1 MIAGV
6 VEGSTRP
13 VIACL
18 GNCQSGAI
26 RAFLLT
32 VPEVSRDYDVVLIY
46 QPTKDFENLRPRVR
60 AVIQQVT
67 HGWDDFRLTED
78 DLPADAV
85 MIRYPAML
93 QNYLWPLIPFQKR
106 RIAGDSATTTKL
118 FPYTICDDLVLR
130 LKGGGVSKAQL
141 LDSYFAVDIARKYPL
156 DRLHAINAAKARQ
169 LDDKSDFGLWDLM
182 EGGVHTMRTANHP
195 GGGLMAHVLEQI
207 VERLP
212 LEDRDYA
219 LKLARARGDG
229 IGIQNLDAPIHP
241 DVAAHFGLDWAKD
254 RRWAFWHEGDFT
266 FEQHLLRLYDY
277 DHNATYWAAR
287 EALKRKQDATALLAQ
302 AVEELP
308 TSVEVLRAYIAELA
322 RAKRPIEV
330 ARATQRLHQLSP
342 TPGHAVRL
350 AGALRRV
357 GEHEEANRIL
367 SDLGSTDPNVLMAL
381 AQGLAEGAPQRIEI
395 EHKAAEADPD
405 NLQVLLA
412 QAKTYEDQGDL
423 PRALSRLSRASYVSN
438 WAASVKKLHDILETR
453 MAAAADEA
461 LPVEPSPPRVAPER
475 ADKASLPA
483 RHETVPMTSAP
494 GLAMKTVQQ
503 LGDLTGRVCVVTGGA
518 GHIGRAIAEAYLESG
533 ATVVLLDRAFDGA
546 AALLA
551 DAAWDGRLSVQSCDL
566 SDEDSIHKAAQDI
579 LVRHPTIDVLVH
591 NAGFVGTSAS
601 DGWVTPFETQSPA
614 LFRAATEIN
623 LVAPFVLTQALLP
636 GLQRST
642 GASVINVGS
651 IYGLVGPD
659 WGLYEGTAS
668 GNPAGYAASKGGLMQ
683 LTRWMATSLGPHIR
697 VNALCPG
704 GLERGQDNR
713 FQSRYV
719 AKTPLARM
727 ATPEDFKGVALFLGS
742 NLSAYVTGQVIA
754 VDGGWTAW

>member
-1 MIAGV
+1 MIADV
-6 VEGSTRP
+6 DDDNTRP
-13 VIACL
+13 VIVCL

-32 VPEVSRDYDVVLIY
+32 VPEISRDYDVVLIH
-46 QPTKDFENLRPRVR
+46 QPTKDFETLRPRVR

-78 DLPADAV
+78 DLPAEAV
-85 MIRYPAML
+85 LIRYPAML

-106 RIAGDSATTTKL
+106 RIAGDSATKTKL

-130 LKGGGVSKAQL
+130 LKEDGVSKAQL
-141 LDSYFAVDIARKYPL
+141 LDRYFAVDVTKKYPL

-169 LDDKSDFGLWDLM
+169 IDDMADFGLWDRM

-195 GGGLMAHVLEQI
+195 GGGLMAHVLERV

-212 LEDRDYA
+212 LEDRDHA

-241 DVAAHFGLDWAKD
+241 DIAAHFGLDWAKN
-254 RRWAFWHEGDFT
+254 RRWTFWHEGDFT

-277 DHNATYWAAR
+277 SHNATYWAAR
-287 EALKRKQDATALLAQ
+287 EALKNKQDATALLAQ

-308 TSVEVLRAYIAELA
+308 ASVEVLKAYIAELA
-322 RAKRPIEV
+322 RAKRRAEV
-330 ARATQRLHQLSP
+330 AQATQRLYDLSP
-342 TPGHAVRL
+342 TPNHAVRL
-350 AGALRRV
+350 AGALRRA
-357 GEHEEANRIL
+357 GENEEANRIL
-367 SDLGSTDPNVLMAL
+367 NQLNSTDPNVLMAL
-381 AQGLAEGAPQRIEI
+381 AQGLDEGAPQRIKLEC
-395 EHKAAEADPD
+395 EAAKADPD

-412 QAKTYEDQGDL
+412 QAKTHEDQGDL
-423 PRALSRLSRASYVSN
+423 KQALATLERASYVSN
-438 WAASVKKLHDILETR
+438 WAASVKKRHEILQAR
-453 MAAAADEA
+453 MAVIAKEA
-461 LPVEPSPPRVAPER
+461 PLVVTPSPPVDPQS

-494 GLAMKTVQQ
+494 GLTMKTVQQ

-546 AALLA
+546 ATMLA
-551 DAAWDGRLSVQSCDL
+551 DADWGGRLSIQSCDL
-566 SDEDSIHKAAQDI
+566 SDEASIHGAAQDI
-579 LVRHPTIDVLVH
+579 LARHPTIDVLVH

-601 DGWVTPFETQSPA
+601 DGWVTPFETQSSA

-642 GASVINVGS
+642 AASVINVGS

-683 LTRWMATSLGPHIR
+683 LTRWMATSLAPHIR

-704 GLERGQDNR
+704 GLERGQDES

-742 NLSAYVTGQVIA
+742 DLSAYVTGQVIA

>member
-6 VEGSTRP
+6 VEGSERP
-13 VIACL
+13 IIACL

-26 RAFLLT
+26 RAFLMT
-32 VPEVSRDYDVVLIY
+32 VPEISRDHDVVLVY
-46 QPTKDFENLRPRVR
+46 QPTKSFEALRPRVR

-67 HGWDDFRLTED
+67 HGWDDFRLTKD
-78 DLPADAV
+78 DLPPDAV

-93 QNYLWPLIPFQKR
+93 QNYLWPQIPFQKR
-106 RIAGDSATTTKL
+106 RIAGDSATKTKL

-130 LKGGGVSKAQL
+130 LVGDGVSKDQL
-141 LDSYFAVDIARKYPL
+141 LESYFAVDILKKYPL
-156 DRLHAINAAKARQ
+156 DRLQAINAAKARQ
-169 LDDKSDFGLWDLM
+169 LDDMSDFRLWDQM
-182 EGGVHTMRTANHP
+182 ETGGPTMRTANHP
-195 GGGLMAHVLEQI
+195 GGRLMAHVLEQI

-219 LKLARARGDG
+219 LKLARARADG

-241 DVAAHFGLDWAKD
+241 AIAAHFGLDWAKD
-254 RRWAFWHEGDFT
+254 RRWSFWHEGDFT

-277 DHNATYWAAR
+277 SHNTTYWAAR
-287 EALKRKQDATALLAQ
+287 EALKRKEDATALLAQ

-308 TSVEVLRAYIAELA
+308 ESVEVLKAYIAELS
-322 RAKRPIEV
+322 RAKRPAEV
-330 ARATQRLHQLSP
+330 AEATRRLHNLSP
-342 TPGHAVRL
+342 TPSHAVRL

-357 GEHEEANRIL
+357 GENEEANRLL
-367 SDLGSTDPNVLMAL
+367 SALDSTDPNILMAL

-395 EHKAAEADPD
+395 EHKAAKADPD

-412 QAKTYEDQGDL
+412 QAKIHEDKGELTQALATLD
-423 PRALSRLSRASYVSN
+423 RAAYVSN
-438 WAASVKKLHDILETR
+438 WAASVRKRQDILKAR
-453 MAAAADEA
+453 MTTVAENA
-461 LPVEPSPPRVAPER
+461 LSTAP
-475 ADKASLPA
+475 PA
-483 RHETVPMTSAP
+483 RHEAPAMTSAP
-494 GLAMKTVQQ
+494 SPAMKTVQQ

-533 ATVVLLDRAFDGA
+533 AAVVLLDRALDGA
-546 AALLA
+546 ADLLA
-551 DAAWDGRLSVQSCDL
+551 NSAWAGRLSVQSCDL
-566 SDEDSIHKAAQDI
+566 SDDTSIHASAQEI
-579 LVRHPTIDVLVH
+579 LKRHPTVDVLVH

-636 GLQRST
+636 GLQRSAA
-642 GASVINVGS
+642 ASVINVGS

-683 LTRWMATSLGPHIR
+683 LTRWMATSLGPRIR

-704 GLERGQDNR
+704 GVERGQDER

-742 NLSAYVTGQVIA
+742 DLSAYVTGQVLA

>member
-6 VEGSTRP
+6 VEDSKRP
-13 VIACL
+13 IIACV

-26 RAFLLT
+26 RAFLMT
-32 VPEVSRDYDVVLIY
+32 VPEISRDYDVVLIY
-46 QPTKDFENLRPRVR
+46 QPTKNFEALRPRVR

-93 QNYLWPLIPFQKR
+93 QNYLWPQIPFQKR
-106 RIAGDSATTTKL
+106 RIAGDSATKTKL

-130 LKGGGVSKAQL
+130 LVGDGVSKDQL
-141 LDSYFAVDIARKYPL
+141 LDSYFAIDIGKKYPL
-156 DRLHAINAAKARQ
+156 DRLHAINAAKAQQ
-169 LDDKSDFGLWDLM
+169 LDDKSDFGLWDQI
-182 EGGVHTMRTANHP
+182 ESGVHTMRTANHP
-195 GGGLMAHVLEQI
+195 GGGLMAYVLEQI

-212 LEDRDYA
+212 LQDRDYA
-219 LKLARARGDG
+219 LKLARARARGV
-229 IGIQNLDAPIHP
+229 GIQNLDAPIHP
-241 DVAAHFGLDWAKD
+241 AVANHFGLNWAKD
-254 RRWAFWHEGDFT
+254 RRWSFWHEGDFT

-277 DHNATYWAAR
+277 GHNATYWAAR
-287 EALKRKQDATALLAQ
+287 EALKRKEDATALLAQ
-302 AVEELP
+302 AVKELP
-308 TSVEVLRAYIAELA
+308 ESTQVLKAYIAELA
-322 RAKRPIEV
+322 RTKRLAEILQ
-330 ARATQRLHQLSP
+330 ATRRLHSLSP
-342 TPGHAVRL
+342 TPSHAVKL
-350 AGALRRV
+350 ASALRRA
-357 GEHEEANRIL
+357 GEYEEANRL
-367 SDLGSTDPNVLMAL
+367 LNALDSTDPNILMAL
-381 AQGLAEGAPQRIEI
+381 AQGLTEGTPERIEI

-405 NLQVLLA
+405 NLQVLLG
-412 QAKTYEDQGDL
+412 QAKAHEDQGEL
-423 PRALSRLSRASYVSN
+423 AQALATLERAAYVSN
-438 WAASVKKLHDILETR
+438 WATSVRKRQDALKALI
-453 MAAAADEA
+453 AAPAEKE
-461 LPVEPSPPRVAPER
+461 LPTKSKSPA
-475 ADKASLPA
+475 K
-483 RHETVPMTSAP
+483 HETPVMTSAP
-494 GLAMKTVQQ
+494 GPAMKTIQQ

-533 ATVVLLDRAFDGA
+533 AAVVLLDRAFDGSA
-546 AALLA
+546 HMLA
-551 DAAWDGRLSVQSCDL
+551 DSAWDGRLSSQSCDL
-566 SDEDSIHKAAQDI
+566 SDEDSIYAAAQDI
-579 LVRHPTIDVLVH
+579 LMRHPTIDVLVH

-623 LVAPFVLTQALLP
+623 LVAPFILTQALLS
-636 GLQRST
+636 GLQRSAA
-642 GASVINVGS
+642 ASVINVGS

-704 GLERGQDNR
+704 GLERGQDER

-742 NLSAYVTGQVIA
+742 DLSAYVTGQVLA